1 MTWKVCLWACV
12 RVPLSFLVPLLDTY
26 AFKHTRMRTSR
37 TRTLTHHEARHDA
50 RPERCGSEV
59 DQNLRPSL
67 GQLAFRIAASVC
79 NRFREKRLSSAV
91 KYCKALLFCTL
102 GFIDRVRLRRGL
114 SLILYR
120 RAGSH
125 GGGSLRRICH
135 RPGRDSSVGAWK
147 FVSYT

>member
-1 MTWKVCLWACV
+1 MTWQVCLWVCF

-37 TRTLTHHEARHDA
+37 TRTLTHHEARHDARHDA

-91 KYCKALLFCTL
+91 KYYCKALLFCTL

-125 GGGSLRRICH
+125 GGGSL
-135 RPGRDSSVGAWK
+135 
-147 FVSYT
+147 